1 MAFFYMS
8 LLAVADAQAAILER
22 MTTLASESIA
32 LTEALGRVLAT
43 PMYADRAAPPFANSA
58 MDGYA
63 VLVADLAQASADQP
77 VALQII
83 ERVAAGAVP
92 KHELRAGSAIRIMTG
107 AQVPANAEAVVP
119 FEETDEGQPNAQS
132 EVVRMFQ
139 ATQHGNNI
147 RPAGE
152 DMQAGA
158 LVLGAG
164 QVLNAGSIGVLATI
178 GAAQVPVFRQPRV
191 AIIATGDELVDVGV
205 EPNPGQIRNSNGYA
219 NAAQVREAGAVPILM
234 PIVPDNAEALRATLA
249 QAVAEADVLLTSGG
263 VSVGDYDL
271 VKQILNEVGKL
282 EFWRVRM
289 RPGKPLAFGS
299 INGKP
304 IFGLPGNPVSAMVCF
319 ELFVR
324 PALRKIG
331 GYQQLFRP
339 SVWAKLLDADLE
351 SNERRQYLRVIVKSS
366 AEGLT
371 AELTG
376 AQGSGLV
383 SSMARANGLLIVPE
397 ASRGIIR
404 GEYAE
409 IVLFGEL
416 Q

>member
-1 MAFFYMS
+1 MT

-22 MTTLASESIA
+22 MTTLASESID
-32 LTEALGRVLAT
+32 LTTALGRVLAA
-43 PMYADRAAPPFANSA
+43 PMYADRDAPPFANSA

-63 VLVADLAQASADQP
+63 VLVADLNSASADNP
-77 VALQII
+77 MALQII

-92 KHELRAGSAIRIMTG
+92 QQQLRAGSAIRIMTG

-119 FEETDEGQPNAQS
+119 FEETDEGQANAQT

-139 ATQHGNNI
+139 PTQHGNNI

-152 DMQAGA
+152 DMQAGS
-158 LVLGAG
+158 LVLAAG

-205 EPNPGQIRNSNGYA
+205 EPKAGQIRNLNGYA
-219 NAAQVREAGAVPILM
+219 NAAQVREAGAIPIML
-234 PIVPDNAEALRATLA
+234 PIVPDNADALRATLA
-249 QAVAEADVLLTSGG
+249 QAVAQADVLLTSGG

-299 INGKP
+299 IDGKP

-331 GYQQLFRP
+331 GYQQLLRP

-366 AEGLT
+366 ATGLT

-397 ASRGIIR
+397 AEQGINR
-404 GEYAE
+404 GEMAE
-409 IVLFGEL
+409 VVLFGEL
-416 Q
+416 H

>member
-1 MAFFYMS
+1 MS

-22 MTTLASESIA
+22 MTTLASESIE
-32 LTEALGRVLAT
+32 LTAALGRVLAR
-43 PMYADRAAPPFANSA
+43 PMYADRDAPPFANSA

-63 VLVADLAQASADQP
+63 VLVGDVAQASADQP

-92 KHELRAGSAIRIMTG
+92 THELRAGSAIRIMTG

-119 FEETDEGQPNAQS
+119 FEETDEGQPNAQPD
-132 EVVRMFQ
+132 VVRMFQ
-139 ATQHGNNI
+139 ATQHGSNI

-158 LVLGAG
+158 LVLNAG
-164 QVLNAGSIGVLATI
+164 QVLHAGSIGVLATI

-191 AIIATGDELVDVGV
+191 AIIATGDELVDVGI

-219 NAAQVREAGAVPILM
+219 NAAQVREAGAIPIIM
-234 PIVPDNAEALRATLA
+234 PIVPDNAEALRAILA

-416 Q
+416 H

>member
-1 MAFFYMS
+1 MT

-22 MTTLASESIA
+22 MTTLASESIE
-32 LTEALGRVLAT
+32 LTTALGRVLAA
-43 PMYADRAAPPFANSA
+43 PIYADRDAPPFANSA

-63 VLVADLAQASADQP
+63 VLVADLNTASADNP

-92 KHELRAGSAIRIMTG
+92 QQQLRAGSAIRIMTG

-119 FEETDEGQPNAQS
+119 FEETDEGQANAQT

-139 ATQHGNNI
+139 PTQHGNNI

-152 DMQAGA
+152 DMQAGS
-158 LVLGAG
+158 LVLAAG
-164 QVLNAGSIGVLATI
+164 QVINPGSMGVLATI
-178 GAAQVPVFRQPRV
+178 GASQVPVFRQPRV

-205 EPNPGQIRNSNGYA
+205 EPKAGQIRNSNGYA
-219 NAAQVREAGAVPILM
+219 NAAQVREAGAIPIML
-234 PIVPDNAEALRATLA
+234 PIVPDNAAALRATLA
-249 QAVAEADVLLTSGG
+249 QAVAQADVLLTSGG

-299 INGKP
+299 IDGKP

-331 GYQQLFRP
+331 GYQQLLRP

-366 AEGLT
+366 ATGLT

-397 ASRGIIR
+397 AGQGINR
-404 GEYAE
+404 GEMAE
-409 IVLFGEL
+409 VVLFGEL
-416 Q
+416 H

>member
-1 MAFFYMS
+1 MS

-22 MTTLASESIA
+22 MTTLTSEQID
-32 LTEALGRVLAT
+32 LTAAFGRVLAE
-43 PMYADRAAPPFANSA
+43 PMYADRDAPPFANSA

-63 VLVADLAQASADQP
+63 VLADDLTTASATNP

-92 KHELRAGSAIRIMTG
+92 QQQLRVGSAIRIMTG

-119 FEETDEGQPNAQS
+119 FEETDEGQSNAQTD
-132 EVVRMFQ
+132 VVRMFQ
-139 ATQHGNNI
+139 STQHGNNI

-152 DMQAGA
+152 DLQAGA
-158 LVLGAG
+158 LVLSAG
-164 QVLNAGSIGVLATI
+164 QVLQAGSIGVLATI
-178 GAAQVPVFRQPRV
+178 GAAHVPVFRQPRV

-205 EPNPGQIRNSNGYA
+205 EPKAGQIRNSNGYA
-219 NAAQVREAGAVPILM
+219 NAVQVREAGAIPIIL
-234 PIVPDNAEALRATLA
+234 PIVPDNAAALRATLA

-271 VKQILNEVGKL
+271 VKQILNDVGKL

-289 RPGKPLAFGS
+289 RPGKPLAFGA

-324 PALRKIG
+324 PALRKMG
-331 GYQQLFRP
+331 GYQQLLRP

-351 SNERRQYLRVIVKSS
+351 SNERRQYLRVIVKST

-371 AELTG
+371 AESTG

-409 IVLFGEL
+409 VVLFGEL

>member
-1 MAFFYMS
+1 MAFFMT

-22 MTTLASESIA
+22 MTTLASESIE
-32 LTEALGRVLAT
+32 LTTALGRVLAA
-43 PMYADRAAPPFANSA
+43 PIYADRDAPPFANSA

-63 VLVADLAQASADQP
+63 VLVADLNTASADNP

-92 KHELRAGSAIRIMTG
+92 QQQLRAGSAIRIMTG

-119 FEETDEGQPNAQS
+119 FEETDEGQANAQT

-139 ATQHGNNI
+139 PTQHGNNI

-152 DMQAGA
+152 DMQAGS
-158 LVLGAG
+158 LVLAAG
-164 QVLNAGSIGVLATI
+164 QVINPGSMGVLATI
-178 GAAQVPVFRQPRV
+178 GASQVPVFRQPRV

-205 EPNPGQIRNSNGYA
+205 EPKAGQIRNSNGYA
-219 NAAQVREAGAVPILM
+219 NAAQVREAGAIPIML
-234 PIVPDNAEALRATLA
+234 PIVPDNAAALRATLA
-249 QAVAEADVLLTSGG
+249 QAVAQADVLLTSGG

-299 INGKP
+299 IDGKP

-331 GYQQLFRP
+331 GYQQLLRP

-366 AEGLT
+366 ATGLT

-397 ASRGIIR
+397 AGQGINR
-404 GEYAE
+404 GEMAE
-409 IVLFGEL
+409 VVLFGEL
-416 Q
+416 H

>member
-1 MAFFYMS
+1 MT

-22 MTTLASESIA
+22 MITLDHERIDLIS
-32 LTEALGRVLAT
+32 ALGRVLAE
-43 PMYADRAAPPFANSA
+43 PMYADRDAPPFANSA

-63 VLVADLAQASADQP
+63 VLVADLNNASTENP

-92 KHELRAGSAIRIMTG
+92 QHQLRPGSAIRIMTG
-107 AQVPANAEAVVP
+107 AQVPANAGAVVP
-119 FEETDEGQPNAQS
+119 FEETDEGQPNAQT

-139 ATQHGNNI
+139 PTQHGNNI

-152 DMQAGA
+152 DMQAGS
-158 LVLGAG
+158 LVLAAG

-191 AIIATGDELVDVGV
+191 AIIATGDELVDVGI
-205 EPNPGQIRNSNGYA
+205 EPKAGQIRNSNGYA
-219 NAAQVREAGAVPILM
+219 NAAQVREAGAIPIML
-234 PIVPDNAEALRATLA
+234 PIVPDNADALRATLA
-249 QAVAEADVLLTSGG
+249 QAVAQADVLLTSGG

-299 INGKP
+299 IDGKP

-331 GYQQLFRP
+331 GYQQLLRP

-366 AEGLT
+366 ATGLT

-397 ASRGIIR
+397 AGRGIVR
-404 GEYAE
+404 GEMAE
-409 IVLFGEL
+409 VVLFGEL
-416 Q
+416 H

>member
-1 MAFFYMS
+1 MT

-22 MTTLASESIA
+22 MTTLASESID
-32 LTEALGRVLAT
+32 LTTALGRVLAA
-43 PMYADRAAPPFANSA
+43 PMYADRDAPPFANSA

-63 VLVADLAQASADQP
+63 VLVADLNSASADNP

-92 KHELRAGSAIRIMTG
+92 QQQLRAGSAIRIMTG

-119 FEETDEGQPNAQS
+119 FEETDEGQANAQT

-139 ATQHGNNI
+139 PTQHGNNI

-152 DMQAGA
+152 DMQAGS
-158 LVLGAG
+158 LVLAAG

-205 EPNPGQIRNSNGYA
+205 EPKAGQIRNSNGYA
-219 NAAQVREAGAVPILM
+219 NAAQVREAGAIPIML
-234 PIVPDNAEALRATLA
+234 PIVPDNADALRATLA
-249 QAVAEADVLLTSGG
+249 QAVAQADVLLTSGG

-299 INGKP
+299 IDGKP

-331 GYQQLFRP
+331 GYQQLLRP

-366 AEGLT
+366 ATGLT

-397 ASRGIIR
+397 AEQGINR
-404 GEYAE
+404 GEMAE
-409 IVLFGEL
+409 VVLFGEL
-416 Q
+416 H